1 MRENLITISRKH
13 RAFCSCSFSQ
23 FCLTLW
29 DPHGLQHTRLPCP
42 SPSPRAC
49 SNSCQLGR
57 WCYPTISLPVISFS
71 SCLRSFPSSG
81 SFPMSQFFISG
92 GESIGASASV
102 LPVTT
107 QNWFPL
113 GMTDLI
119 PLQSNGISRFFSSTT
134 VQKHLFFDM
143 QISLWFNSHP
153 FMTTGKTIA
162 LTIQIFVGKVM
173 SLLSN
178 MLSMFVISFLPRDKR
193 LLIS

>member
-13 RAFCSCSFSQ
+13 KGFCSCSFSQ

-29 DPHGLQHTRLPCP
+29 DPHGLQHTRLSCP

-81 SFPMSQFFISG
+81 SFPMSQFFISC

-107 QNWFPL
+107 QDWFPL

-119 PLQSNGISRFFSSTT
+119 PLQSNGISRVFSSTT
-134 VQKHLFFDM
+134 VQKHLFFDT

-153 FMTTGKTIA
+153 YMTTGKNIA

-173 SLLSN
+173 SLLICCLC
-178 MLSMFVISFLPRDKR
+178 LSYLFFQGTSVF
-193 LLIS
+193 